1 MSEATLKKFKAW
13 LLENGSVIHENTNN
27 EYEVLRFSTPEGVGV
42 LYKDKRGSISSGVRG
57 ADAAYSAFHS
67 GKKWSAAQPTKRRTY
82 GSHRKLLAIVE
93 RDGLD
98 CIYCGTT
105 IPLEIAT
112 REHFVALS
120 RGGPDTPENTVIAC
134 KDCNMAVGSMTVK
147 QKIEYALS
155 KRLKSGDSNGKEN

>member
-1 MSEATLKKFKAW
+1 MSCTRTSEEAFQAGCAGQIQPTQHFI
-13 LLENGSVIHENTNN
+13 LE
-27 EYEVLRFSTPEGVGV
+27 R
-42 LYKDKRGSISSGVRG
+42 SG
-57 ADAAYSAFHS
+57 
-67 GKKWSAAQPTKRRTY
+67 AQPTKRRTS

-98 CIYCGTT
+98 CIYCGTV
-105 IPLEIAT
+105 IPLEDAT